1 MMLPLPQLGLALRAL
16 IASRRMGCSVL
27 FILGISLSCTVL
39 AAEVPPPADASA
51 VSAPADASPVSMA
64 SGLAAA
70 RLIFGENGVAAAEK
84 ACVGLPIAEVRLDG
98 CDATPCQPDDVHSA
112 VTSLLDLKQGR
123 NLLIGQLQKAY
134 ERLLHLGYLK
144 SVSVQCRRD
153 PDGRSTI
160 RWRVAGSTL
169 VRGVDIVGNSAM
181 FQDEVRAKLQIQN
194 GDVLNIDTVDGK
206 KQLESQKESI
216 ESLYRRNGFLDAKVR
231 LRTVPAGPGQLRV
244 QVDID
249 EGERKR
255 ITQTHVQLQDSPLP
269 TELEERHDLRCPRI
283 GERALRIAADTSTM
297 EVFSQR
303 EANRIRSRVRTY
315 LRKLGYGNPRVDVLH
330 DPLDQAVR
338 IDVRPG
344 KCALVQVWVRDDSGG
359 GKAGYVLSED
369 QSLYDALPFG
379 DSGQFD
385 FEEGE
390 RGRLDL
396 LALLENRGFLFADVR
411 LDFRPVPPRLS
422 TQVIAA
428 VSYYVT
434 TGYVSQVRGIFF
446 HAVDRPSAP
455 LIAPDKLRTVL
466 TSKAYDFFD
475 AGGYL
480 QADQVLAD
488 LDALRQHY
496 LDNGFYQFHYAVSL
510 PEGATPSAANRR
522 QRLEHMGET
531 EFVYRYDNKGFRVR
545 RPLGENFIYID
556 IDYHE
561 GERSR
566 LRTLAI
572 EGAGQVTFNEI
583 RRLTTLRQ
591 GDVVSYSMLDDAM
604 RAVEQRYRNNG
615 FFRTT
620 IKALCSSV
628 EPNRDEAVCTPATM
642 LARYVDVRLVIAEG
656 ERVDFGESFV
666 VGNFVTDRSVILRDM
681 PPYGGPYSAA
691 AVFETQRKLRNLGL
705 FSQVSVAAIGDE
717 ERPPRDHLATLV
729 NVVEGQN
736 RYWEASLGFQT
747 INTARSPYEQETVQ
761 TLKDFIDRTTT
772 AADRLTTG
780 FGIAQNLTLPN
791 LLATGEA
798 AYVNRNFL
806 HSGKMLKLSAKLGA
820 AVPPSYDTVPYEGSD
835 ACKTL
840 LAKAKSCAPW
850 YQPDGS
856 SARQTPPWYS
866 DTLRYAAIL
875 PTYQDSRLLGSE
887 FGLRVVLPYLIHDY
901 AIGPIDVDK
910 AGALIEVTRRFGK
923 LAASIATDAGYIRT
937 RLPESRNQDFAES
950 PEPQLSLIPSVSFD
964 NTDSPL
970 NPRRGFSLS
979 FSLPYIN
986 ACVKQNEVKTVYV
999 PANFIK
1005 WELSAR
1011 SYVPLGDSMVL
1022 ALLLHGGAG
1031 RSLGASTGQNLP
1043 QFARFR
1049 LGGQYSQSLLRGYS
1063 DFGVRQYDASG
1074 CTLVED
1080 VNGQPKACNAPL
1092 ASGDKVLGDGDV
1104 VANGS
1109 AELRFPIVST
1119 MGLWGATFWDFGGIS
1134 ETWSGVHSASIRH
1147 GLGVGVRWLLSG
1159 QIPVRLDYAFALGAA
1174 RCRDIKSDVAG
1185 SISCTTDEFGQF
1197 NFGLLYAF

>member
-1 MMLPLPQLGLALRAL
+1 MQYPDLSLRVTPSPWRRALLWVWATLALLRVSSASADDALLPTAATAVAAPAEATAATLPGGLVGARLLFGDSGVNASDKVCLGL
-16 IASRRMGCSVL
+16 
-27 FILGISLSCTVL
+27 T
-39 AAEVPPPADASA
+39 
-51 VSAPADASPVSMA
+51 
-64 SGLAAA
+64 
-70 RLIFGENGVAAAEK
+70 
-84 ACVGLPIAEVRLDG
+84 IAEVRLDG
-98 CDATPCQPDDVHSA
+98 CAATPCEPPDVHA
-112 VTSLLDLKQGR
+112 EVLRLLDLAPGR
-123 NLLIGQLQKAY
+123 GLQPGQLQKAY
-134 ERLLHLGYLK
+134 ERLLRLGYVK
-144 SVSVQCRRD
+144 SASVQCRRD

-160 RWRVAGSTL
+160 RWKVVGSTL
-169 VRGVDIVGNSAM
+169 VRGIDIVGNSAM
-181 FQDEVRAKLQIQN
+181 FQDEVRAKLQIQT
-194 GDVLNIDTVDGK
+194 GDVLNLDTVDGK
-206 KQLESQKESI
+206 KQLEAQKEAI

-231 LRTVPAGPGQLRV
+231 LRTVPAGPGLLRIV
-244 QVDID
+244 VDID

-255 ITQTHVQLQDSPLP
+255 ITQTHIQLQDSPLP
-269 TELEERHDLRCPRI
+269 TEVEERHGLLCPRI
-283 GERALRIAADTSTM
+283 GERALRQAADTSTM

-344 KCALVQVWVRDDSGG
+344 KCALVQIWLRDDAGG
-359 GKAGYVLSED
+359 GKAGFVLSED

-396 LALLENRGFLFADVR
+396 LALLENRGYLFADVR
-411 LDFRPVPPRLS
+411 LDFRPVPARLS
-422 TQVIAA
+422 AQVTAA

-446 HAVDRPSAP
+446 HAQDRPRNP
-455 LIAPDKLRTVL
+455 LISDDKLRSVL

-480 QADQVLAD
+480 QADQLLAD
-488 LDALRQHY
+488 LDALRQYY
-496 LDNGFYQFHYAVSL
+496 LDNGFFQFHYAVTL
-510 PEGATPSAANRR
+510 PEGVTPSNLNRR
-522 QRLEHMGET
+522 QRVEHMNES
-531 EFVYRYDNKGFRVR
+531 EFIYRYENKGFRVR
-545 RPLGENFIYID
+545 RPVGENFIYID

-561 GERSR
+561 GERTR

-572 EGAGQVTFNEI
+572 EGANQVTSNDL
-583 RRLTTLRQ
+583 RRLMTMRQ
-591 GDVVSYSMLDDAM
+591 GDVVSYSVLDEAM

-615 FFRTT
+615 FFRTQ
-620 IKALCSSV
+620 IKALCASV
-628 EPNRDEAVCTPATM
+628 EPNRDEAVCAPSTM
-642 LARYVDVRLVIAEG
+642 LARFVDVRLVIEEG

-666 VGNFVTDRSVILRDM
+666 VGNFITDRAVILRDM

-705 FSQVSVAAIGDE
+705 FSQVSVSSIGDE
-717 ERPPRDHLATLV
+717 EKPPRDHLATLV

-772 AADRLTTG
+772 ASDRLTTG

-806 HSGKMLKLSAKLGA
+806 RSGKLLKLSAKLGA
-820 AVPPSYDTVPYEGSD
+820 AVPPDYAGVPYEGT
-835 ACKTL
+835 AECKTL
-840 LAKAKSCAPW
+840 LAKAKTCAPW
-850 YQPDGS
+850 YQASGS

-910 AGALIEVTRRFGK
+910 AGALLEVTRRFGK

-937 RLPESRNQDFAES
+937 RLPEARNLDFAES
-950 PEPQLSLIPSVSFD
+950 PEPQLSLIPSFSFAGKVV
-964 NTDSPL
+964 TGF
-970 NPRRGFSLS
+970 PRRGFSLA

-986 ACVKQNEVKTVYV
+986 ASVKQNEVKTVYV

-1022 ALLLHGGAG
+1022 AILLHGGAG
-1031 RSLGASTGQNLP
+1031 RSLGATTGQTLP

-1049 LGGQYSQSLLRGYS
+1049 LGGQYSQSLLRGYA
-1063 DFGVRQYDASG
+1063 DFGVRQYDSSG
-1074 CTLVED
+1074 CTLVQD
-1080 VNGQPKACNAPL
+1080 QSGKTKACNAPL
-1092 ASGDKVLGDGDV
+1092 AAGDKVLGDGDV

-1109 AELRFPIVST
+1109 AELRFPI
-1119 MGLWGATFWDFGGIS
+1119 MAALGLWGATFWDFGGIS
-1134 ETWSGVHSASIRH
+1134 ETWSGLHSASLRH
-1147 GLGVGVRWLLSG
+1147 GLGVGVRWMLSG
-1159 QIPVRLDYAFALGAA
+1159 QIPVRLDYAIALGAS